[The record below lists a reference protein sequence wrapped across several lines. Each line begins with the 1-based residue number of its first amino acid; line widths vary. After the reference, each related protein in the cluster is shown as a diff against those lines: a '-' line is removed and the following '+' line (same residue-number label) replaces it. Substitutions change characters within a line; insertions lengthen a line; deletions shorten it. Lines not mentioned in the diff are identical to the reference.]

1 MVSDMLFSF
10 AELGPATKDK
20 LHSRAVEKKGSAGP
34 SVMNPGQQ
42 SRAPLRRPL
51 RYAETMKRNL
61 AVVPDVVRGMMALVA
76 IADSS
81 SFAGAAQELGLTAS
95 AVSKLVSRMEARMRV
110 RLVHRTT
117 RRVRLTEMGLLY
129 CERARRV
136 LEELDTSE
144 RELEH
149 LDPEPKG
156 TLSVTAPVVLGRARV
171 LPVVMAFQGRHPG
184 VRVVF
189 EATDRVVDLIQERI
203 DVAVRTVAEPPPTM
217 VARKLDDDV
226 RLLCASPAYLA
237 ARGAPKSPTDLA
249 RHDCLP
255 CRVHGEPAPWRFK
268 AVGGAPARSLT
279 VDGRL
284 HLSDSHSIREAA
296 LAGLG
301 IADLPRYLVAQDLEA
316 GRLVRVLEHA
326 PREVRGIY
334 VLYAPSPFT
343 SAKVRL
349 FVDALKAAFRS

>member
-1 MVSDMLFSF
+1 
-10 AELGPATKDK
+10 
-20 LHSRAVEKKGSAGP
+20 
-34 SVMNPGQQ
+34 
-42 SRAPLRRPL
+42 
-51 RYAETMKRNL
+51 MKRNL

-81 SFAGAAQELGLTAS
+81 SFAGAANDLGLTAS
-95 AVSKLVSRMEARMRV
+95 AVSKLVSRMEARMKV
-110 RLVHRTT
+110 RLVARTT

-149 LDPEPKG
+149 LDPDPKG
-156 TLSVTAPVVLGRARV
+156 TLALTAPVVLGRARV
-171 LPVVMAFQGRHPG
+171 LPVVMAFQRRHPN
-184 VRVVF
+184 VRVLF
-189 EATDRVVDLIQERI
+189 DATDRVVDLIQERI

-226 RLLCASPAYLA
+226 RLLCASPAYVA
-237 ARGAPKSPTDLA
+237 QKGTPKTPADLV
-249 RHDCLP
+249 RHECLP
-255 CRVHGEPAPWRFK
+255 CRIQGDPVPFRFK
-268 AVGGAPARSLT
+268 SGPGGSIKAFT

-284 HLSDSHSIREAA
+284 HLSDSYSIREAA

-316 GRLVRVLEHA
+316 GRLVRVLEPF
-326 PREVRGIY
+326 PRVVRGIY

-343 SAKVRL
+343 PAKVRL
-349 FVDALKAAFRS
+349 FVAALKAAFHS